1 MRIFVVWLPMQY
13 LADPCNPI
21 LLQDYQKPGGQIKLP
36 AMMGEHWVRE
46 AAIRLG
52 KLVLGKP
59 NNIYKNKRISSGNDS
74 FEKCCNNVEK
84 WLIER
89 GNNRKLLKMRTSGA
103 QEQFRN
109 EVFDRENIYAKTNI
123 SRCSL
128 SSFSTAWNIVKNFI
142 TISTW

>member
-1 MRIFVVWLPMQY
+1 
-13 LADPCNPI
+13 
-21 LLQDYQKPGGQIKLP
+21 
-36 AMMGEHWVRE
+36 MGEHWVRE

-74 FEKCCNNVEK
+74 FEKCCKNVEK

-89 GNNRKLLKMRTSGA
+89 GNRKLLKMKTSGA

-123 SRCSL
+123 
-128 SSFSTAWNIVKNFI
+128 
-142 TISTW
+142 